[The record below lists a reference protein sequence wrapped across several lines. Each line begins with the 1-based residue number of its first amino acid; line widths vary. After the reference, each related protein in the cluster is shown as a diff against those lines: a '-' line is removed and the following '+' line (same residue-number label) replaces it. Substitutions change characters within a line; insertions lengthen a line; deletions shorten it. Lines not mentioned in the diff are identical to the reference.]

1 MAASACLS
9 VAGMT
14 SSVREGLT
22 VLNKWTRVRLQNLKE
37 NVMLTIVSVMS
48 SGKHRDALLEI
59 MKSSNLKEECENSR
73 QVI

>member
-1 MAASACLS
+1 M
-9 VAGMT
+9 
-14 SSVREGLT
+14 
-22 VLNKWTRVRLQNLKE
+22 LNKWTRVRLQNLKE

-59 MKSSNLKEECENSR
+59 MKSSNLKEDCENSR